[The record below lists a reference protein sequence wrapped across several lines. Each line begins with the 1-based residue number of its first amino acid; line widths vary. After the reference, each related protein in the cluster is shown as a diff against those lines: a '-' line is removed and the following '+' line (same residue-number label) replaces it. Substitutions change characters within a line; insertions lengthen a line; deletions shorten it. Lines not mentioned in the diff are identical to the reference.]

1 MRWRGLLI
9 RGGAGLKLTEDAR
22 RRSAGFEPDRVPDRV
37 VETGRDCAI
46 RRAADPK
53 TITQNFFVYGTGEFS
68 CLKK

>member
-1 MRWRGLLI
+1 MSRAGARRMRCRGLLI

-22 RRSAGFEPDRVPDRV
+22 RRSAGFEPDQV

-53 TITQNFFVYGTGEFS
+53 TITQNFFRIWHR
-68 CLKK
+68 